1 MRKDIKISDEEM
13 LDAYIALGA
22 ELKILCKIGVF
33 TSTKISNYFAKTN
46 KLSKK
51 AKKISDELEQLRSDL
66 EDSMPFD
73 IITKLCEE
81 KEIDPLNIF
90 YSYESLNKLNK
101 KQMRLIYNQYLKK
114 VLESDEKNDK
124 R

>member
-13 LDAYIALGA
+13 LDKYISLGA

-33 TSTKISNYFAKTN
+33 TSTKISNCFGKTD
-46 KLSKK
+46 KLSKE
-51 AKKISDELEQLRSDL
+51 AKKISEKLEQLRSDL
-66 EDSMPFD
+66 EDSMPYD
-73 IITKLCEE
+73 TITKLCEE

-90 YSYESLNKLNK
+90 YSYESQNKLNK

-114 VLESDEKNDK
+114 VLESNENNDK